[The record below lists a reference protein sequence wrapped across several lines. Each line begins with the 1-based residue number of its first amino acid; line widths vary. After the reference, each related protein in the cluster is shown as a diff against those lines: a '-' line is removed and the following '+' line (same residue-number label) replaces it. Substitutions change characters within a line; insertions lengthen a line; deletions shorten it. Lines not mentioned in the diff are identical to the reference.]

1 MGAGIA
7 TTILGTTTV
16 TEAGAS
22 AYVDL
27 GSRATGRFVLT
38 VSAPAASL
46 AVDVE
51 TATDPGAIDW
61 TTAGS
66 FNVPASAGAADLEL
80 TGLEQLVRLRWSIDG
95 ESATIACAA
104 RIVTAY
110 ATRAQLEIL
119 GVNAEAIKRVH
130 DDDVRAALLAAS
142 RRVDGYLWLRD
153 VPLREAEVTHDIVQH
168 VCRIAAF
175 ELLSVRGWDPSKD
188 DAAAIERR
196 YRLTLADL
204 DALEGG
210 RRLPPFGTGPA
221 TTDTIQIATS
231 TRRGWGRRLV

>member
-1 MGAGIA
+1 MGAGVA

-22 AYVDL
+22 APVDL

-38 VSAPAASL
+38 VSAPASSL

-51 TATDPGAIDW
+51 TATDPAAVDW

-66 FNVPASAGAADLEL
+66 FNVPASAGAVDVEL
-80 TGLEQLVRLRWSIDG
+80 VGLEQLVRLRWSIEG
-95 ESATIACAA
+95 ESATFACAA
-104 RIVTAY
+104 RVVTAY
-110 ATRAQLEIL
+110 TTRAMVEAL

-130 DDDVRAALLAAS
+130 DDDVRAAILAAS
-142 RRVDGYLWLRD
+142 RAIDNGLWLRD
-153 VPLREAEVTHDIVQH
+153 VPLREAEVTHEIQQHAARIV
-168 VCRIAAF
+168 AF
-175 ELLSVRGWDPSKD
+175 ELLSVRGFDPTKD
-188 DAAAIERR
+188 DVAAIERR
-196 YRLTLADL
+196 YRLTLAAIDEW
-204 DALEGG
+204 EGG
-210 RRLPPFGTGPA
+210 RRLAPFRTGPA